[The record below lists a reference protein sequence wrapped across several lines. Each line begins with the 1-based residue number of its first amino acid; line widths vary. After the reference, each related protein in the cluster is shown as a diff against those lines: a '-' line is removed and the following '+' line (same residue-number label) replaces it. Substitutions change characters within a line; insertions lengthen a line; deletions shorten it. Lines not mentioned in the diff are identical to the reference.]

1 METGEG
7 DLADALGTKIQVIT
21 NLWTL
26 VDSGAE
32 LPTATLTVELL
43 LFIGD
48 NFQEKDA
55 SLKFTVE
62 ALQRNATPSNAGN
75 NVEHSMNSIVRL
87 ISAMVMF
94 RMIMILE
101 VILALSNNY
110 FRLDKKTASIVRKI

>member
-7 DLADALGTKIQVIT
+7 DLADVLGAKIQVVS
-21 NLWTL
+21 NLWIL

-32 LPTATLTVELL
+32 LPTATLMVELP

-62 ALQRNATPSNAGN
+62 ALQRNATPSNAGS
-75 NVEHSMNSIVRL
+75 NVESFNEFDS
-87 ISAMVMF
+87 
-94 RMIMILE
+94 
-101 VILALSNNY
+101 
-110 FRLDKKTASIVRKI
+110 KIDFSYGDV

>member
-1 METGEG
+1 METGKG
-7 DLADALGTKIQVIT
+7 DLADSLGTKIQVIT

-75 NVEHSMNSIVRL
+75 NVESFNEFDS
-87 ISAMVMF
+87 
-94 RMIMILE
+94 
-101 VILALSNNY
+101 
-110 FRLDKKTASIVRKI
+110 KIDFSYSDV